1 MTDQNNRRKIVLITG
16 ATAGIGKA
24 TAEALA
30 QKNWHIILHGRSEQR
45 CQALAAELCQAYP
58 QAKVD
63 YLVADF
69 SSLKSVRNMS
79 QQVKQNYSHLDV
91 LINNAGSF
99 FMNRQVSQ
107 DGFELTLA
115 VNHLAPFLLTTELLN
130 TLKASQAARIV
141 NVSSGAH
148 AGVALNFDDLQL
160 ERRFAGFQAYGGS
173 KLMNIYFTYELHR
186 RLQADNLAGNQ
197 VCVNVLH
204 PGFVAT
210 EFAKNNGGIFRFA
223 MELMKKLH
231 IGNPK
236 SPAKGAETSVF
247 LASSDSVAGV
257 SGKYF
262 DNCVEVRSSKVSYDQ
277 NAAARLW
284 EWSEKAVR

>member
-1 MTDQNNRRKIVLITG
+1 MPDQTQNRKIALITG

-30 QKNWHIILHGRSEQR
+30 QKSWHIILHGRSEQR
-45 CQALAAELCQAYP
+45 CQALAVELGQAYP
-58 QAKVD
+58 QAKFD

-69 SSLKSVRNMS
+69 SSLKSVRYLV
-79 QQVKQNYSHLDV
+79 QQATQNYPRLDV

-115 VNHLAPFLLTTELLN
+115 VNHLAPFLLTMGLLDK
-130 TLKASQAARIV
+130 LKASQNARIV

-148 AGVALNFDDLQL
+148 AGVALNFEDLQL
-160 ERRFAGFQAYGGS
+160 ERRYAGFQAYGGS

-186 RLQADNLAGNQ
+186 RLQAENLAGTQ
-197 VCVNVLH
+197 VCVNALH
-204 PGFVAT
+204 PGFVST
-210 EFAKNNGGIFRFA
+210 EFAKNNGGIFRLA
-223 MELMKKLH
+223 MSVMQKLH

-247 LASSDSVAGV
+247 LASSDTVTGV

-262 DNCVEVRSSKVSYDQ
+262 DNCVEVLSSKVSYDQ
-277 NAAARLW
+277 TAAARLW
-284 EWSEKAVR
+284 EWSENAVK